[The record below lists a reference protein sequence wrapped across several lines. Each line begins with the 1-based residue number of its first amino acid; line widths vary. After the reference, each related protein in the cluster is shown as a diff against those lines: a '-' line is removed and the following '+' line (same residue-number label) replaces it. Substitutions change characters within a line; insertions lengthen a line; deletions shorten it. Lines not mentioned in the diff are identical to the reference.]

1 MGYNLAKEKMKKQLL
16 TSVLA
21 ILMVVGATF
30 SSAYATTETKCDNE
44 SPVAVSINKEACI
57 SGNFI
62 AREDGH
68 IIGSLLLRSDCTFR
82 MVERDDY
89 DVTTTDGTYLID
101 GNISRGQMADIEF
114 FVNGCSQG
122 TARMA
127 WPEEQGLCIF
137 INGYVFEKE

>member
-1 MGYNLAKEKMKKQLL
+1 MKKKLL
-16 TSVLA
+16 FIALSFF
-21 ILMVVGATF
+21 MVVGI
-30 SSAYATTETKCDNE
+30 SAFAVEVNDDNQ
-44 SPVAVSINKEACI
+44 SLTITNSNGNCI

-82 MVERDDY
+82 MVERDGY
-89 DVTTTDGTYLID
+89 DVTTTDGTYSID

-114 FVNGCSQG
+114 FVNGRSQG
-122 TARMA
+122 TARIA
-127 WPEEQGLCIF
+127 WTEEQGLCIF

>member
-1 MGYNLAKEKMKKQLL
+1 MKKKLL
-16 TSVLA
+16 FIALSFF
-21 ILMVVGATF
+21 MVVGI
-30 SSAYATTETKCDNE
+30 SAFAVEVNDDNQ
-44 SPVAVSINKEACI
+44 SLTITNSNGNCI

-82 MVERDDY
+82 MVERDGY
-89 DVTTTDGTYLID
+89 DVTTTDGTYSID

-114 FVNGCSQG
+114 FVNGRSQG
-122 TARMA
+122 TARIA